1 MNFKTALKHFLIIA
15 MCVFTSLCVFGKT
28 KRGLVIG
35 LGQYQ
40 DRTWGTV
47 HGDKDVPL
55 VKSMLSSCGY
65 TDVVT
70 LVNQDATKD
79 GILTAFESL
88 SKTCKNGDIVYIHFS
103 GHGQQITDLN
113 GDEEDGFDEAWIPYD
128 AMYAYSKS
136 YKGENHLIDDEIAQW
151 LNTIKR
157 KIGAS
162 GKILLVVDACHSGDS
177 DRGNE
182 NEEEYIRGASDDFII
197 PMGRT
202 PKKIG
207 KTKENWLTLTACK
220 NVQNNCEVKIKDG
233 VFYGILSYA
242 IYSQSANW
250 NKLDNQQILNG
261 LQQYVNLNRKRGRQT
276 VTISGSY
283 SLAQFFR

>member
-1 MNFKTALKHFLIIA
+1 MKFKCILKYYFIAA
-15 MCVFTSLCVFGKT
+15 MCLFTSLCVFGQT
-28 KRGLVIG
+28 KRGFVIG

-40 DRTWGTV
+40 DRAWGTV

-55 VKSMLSSCGY
+55 VKGMLAACGY
-65 TDVVT
+65 KDVAT
-70 LVNQDATKD
+70 LVNKEATKA
-79 GILTAFESL
+79 GILTAFENL
-88 SKTCKNGDIVYIHFS
+88 SKRCGKGDIVYIHFS
-103 GHGQQITDLN
+103 GHGQQITDVN

-151 LNTIKR
+151 LSVIKG
-157 KIGAS
+157 KIGSA

-177 DRGNE
+177 DRGNQE
-182 NEEEYIRGASDDFII
+182 EEEYIRGASDDFII
-197 PMGRT
+197 PMERA
-202 PKKIG
+202 PKKID

-242 IYSQSANW
+242 LFSQFANW
-250 NKLDNQQILNG
+250 KKLDNQRILNE

-276 VTISGSY
+276 VTISGNH
-283 SLAQFFR
+283 SLSQFFR